1 MEWKLNYHQNLCKPL
16 RNPVT
21 LLKVSLYFWNA
32 KSLFFS
38 FLFGNKK
45 KLNLFKEAKSE
56 GVPVYGLTRNVGQ
69 FKDET
74 IDPDR
79 NYDFELIAMHS
90 TILGDDCETYP
101 LKVKLKIKT
110 HLNFYQKFS
119 IEKKTR

>member
-1 MEWKLNYHQNLCKPL
+1 MENKQKKIH
-16 RNPVT
+16 
-21 LLKVSLYFWNA
+21 LL
-32 KSLFFS
+32 
-38 FLFGNKK
+38 
-45 KLNLFKEAKSE
+45 KEAKSE

-101 LKVKLKIKT
+101 LKVKLKMNT
-110 HLNFYQKFS
+110 RLNFLSPLLK
-119 IEKKTR
+119 KKTREICYHEIFDLLRFAKELGLFC

>member
-1 MEWKLNYHQNLCKPL
+1 MQNLYFS
-16 RNPVT
+16 
-21 LLKVSLYFWNA
+21 LKSIFG
-32 KSLFFS
+32 KQTKKIHFFE
-38 FLFGNKK
+38 
-45 KLNLFKEAKSE
+45 EAKSE

-101 LKVKLKIKT
+101 LKVKLKMNT
-110 HLNFYQKFS
+110 RLNFLSLLLKKKLVKFDFTKFLIYS
-119 IEKKTR
+119 GL

>member
-1 MEWKLNYHQNLCKPL
+1 MQNLYFS
-16 RNPVT
+16 
-21 LLKVSLYFWNA
+21 LKSIFG
-32 KSLFFS
+32 KQTKKIHFFE
-38 FLFGNKK
+38 
-45 KLNLFKEAKSE
+45 EAKSE

-110 HLNFYQKFS
+110 HLNPYQKFS
-119 IEKKTR
+119 IEKKLVKFNFTKIFDLLRFAKELGLFC